1 MQHPFLGYFHFL
13 PPHRPYHTRREFVN
27 RFLNDGIGP
36 YLEKPRHPFFGG
48 GAGKPINL
56 KAQSTQRQ
64 LYDEYI
70 LYADSELGRLYDAL
84 EQSGILKD
92 TWLVFTSD
100 HGEMCERG
108 VFGHRTPVLYQPV
121 VRIPLVIVEPGQ
133 SARRDVSTSTSA
145 VDVLP
150 TLLKVTGREIPDW
163 LEGTVLEPFSD
174 TAVKPDRNLYAV
186 EARKSE
192 AYAVLNPASVMLV
205 KDQYKL
211 TNYFGY
217 GQLGATGPLF
227 ELYDVKNDPEELT
240 NIYDPGSEISQ
251 ELKNELTAK
260 LKEVDKPYSKN

>member
-1 MQHPFLGYFHFL
+1 
-13 PPHRPYHTRREFVN
+13 
-27 RFLNDGIGP
+27 
-36 YLEKPRHPFFGG
+36 
-48 GAGKPINL
+48 
-56 KAQSTQRQ
+56 
-64 LYDEYI
+64 
-70 LYADSELGRLYDAL
+70 
-84 EQSGILKD
+84 
-92 TWLVFTSD
+92 
-100 HGEMCERG
+100 
-108 VFGHRTPVLYQPV
+108 
-121 VRIPLVIVEPGQ
+121 
-133 SARRDVSTSTSA
+133 
-145 VDVLP
+145 VLP

-186 EARKSE
+186 EARQSE